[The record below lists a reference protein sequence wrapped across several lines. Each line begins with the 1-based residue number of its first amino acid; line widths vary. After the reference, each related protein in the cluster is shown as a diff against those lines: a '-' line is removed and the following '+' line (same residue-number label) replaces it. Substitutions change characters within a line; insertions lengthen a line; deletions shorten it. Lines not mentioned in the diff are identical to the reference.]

1 MRLKVQQFK
10 EKVAKIH
17 SSLSIKKKYIVN
29 NESEL
34 RIRYND
40 NSRGVYFIGTTPPK
54 SDTPIEQVETIA
66 NKLLDRVSDID
77 FDGLIV
83 YDIQDEDSRTN
94 KERPFPFKSTH
105 DPRLYSAL
113 LNQKSSRPVITYKS
127 VVQSNVAAFEQWANE
142 AWQQYGVREVVL
154 VGSPSRSNQIN
165 LPLSEAYKSLV
176 SNEHNFFI
184 GGVTIAER
192 HAIKGNEHDRLIEK
206 HLQGCNF
213 FISQAIYNP
222 QATIDL
228 LTRYAIECKQRNL
241 KPQRL
246 ILTFS
251 PCGSKKTL
259 EFIEWLGVSV
269 PEATSLRI
277 LNAEKPLYESIRICL
292 NSLQQILDAVVPYN
306 LPLGLNIESL
316 TNRKEEIDGSI
327 LLYKL
332 LRSTMDNYLA
342 RQELQNLVK

>member
-1 MRLKVQQFK
+1 VK
-10 EKVAKIH
+10 
-17 SSLSIKKKYIVN
+17 

-34 RIRYND
+34 KARYND
-40 NSRGVYFIGTTPPK
+40 IHRGVYFIGTTPPK
-54 SDTPIEQVETIA
+54 SDTPLEEVESIA
-66 NKLLDRVSDID
+66 GKLLERVSDID

-83 YDIQDEDSRTN
+83 YDIQDENSRTS
-94 KERPFPFKSTH
+94 KPRPFPFKSTH
-105 DPRLYSAL
+105 DTRLYSSL
-113 LNQKSSRPVITYKS
+113 LNKKSKRPVITYKS
-127 VVQSNVAAFEQWANE
+127 VIQSDAEAFDEWANE
-142 AWQQYGVREVVL
+142 AWETYGVKDVVL
-154 VGSPSRSNQIN
+154 VGSPSKKNNIS
-165 LPLSEAYKSLV
+165 LSLENAYKTLV
-176 SNEHNFFI
+176 NNQHDFFI

-192 HAIKGNEHDRLIEK
+192 HASKGNEHERLIEK
-206 HLQGCNF
+206 HHQGCNF

-222 QATIDL
+222 QATIDM
-228 LTRYAIECKQRNL
+228 LTRYAIECKNEGV

-259 EFIEWLGVSV
+259 EFIDWLGVSV

-277 LNAEKPLYESIRICL
+277 LNANNSLYESIRICV
-292 NSLQQILDAVVPYN
+292 NSLQQILDAVLPYD

-332 LRSTMDNYLA
+332 LRSKMDNYLA
-342 RQELQNLVK
+342 KKELDLLISKH

>member
-1 MRLKVQQFK
+1 MKVTK
-10 EKVAKIH
+10 G
-17 SSLSIKKKYIVN
+17 
-29 NESEL
+29 SEL
-34 RIRYND
+34 RARYND
-40 NSRGVYFIGTTPPK
+40 VNRGVYFIGTTPPK
-54 SDTPIEQVETIA
+54 SDTALDQVDTIA
-66 NKLLDRVSDID
+66 SKLLERVSDID

-94 KERPFPFKSTH
+94 KPRPFPFKSTH
-105 DPRLYSAL
+105 DPRHYSAL

-127 VVQSNVAAFEQWANE
+127 VVQSDSQAFNQWANE
-142 AWQQYGVREVVL
+142 AWTNYNIRDVVL
-154 VGSPSRSNQIN
+154 VGSPSKNNNIS
-165 LPLSEAYKSLV
+165 LPLADAYKTLV
-176 SNEHNFFI
+176 NNQNDFFI

-192 HAIKGNEHDRLIEK
+192 HAKKGNEHERLIEK
-206 HLQGCNF
+206 HQQGCNF

-222 QATIDL
+222 QATIDM
-228 LTRYAIECKQRNL
+228 LTRYAIECKKQGI
-241 KPQRL
+241 KPQRF

-251 PCGSKKTL
+251 PCGSSKTL

-277 LNAEKPLYESIRICL
+277 LNAEKPLYESIRICS
-292 NSLQQILDAVVPYN
+292 NSLRQILDAVLPYD

-332 LRSTMDNYLA
+332 LRSTMDKYLA
-342 RQELQNLVK
+342 KKELESLLK

>member
-1 MRLKVQQFK
+1 MNPILK
-10 EKVAKIH
+10 
-17 SSLSIKKKYIVN
+17 

-40 NSRGVYFIGTTPPK
+40 VTRGVYFIGTTPPK
-54 SDTPIEQVETIA
+54 SDTPVEEVDTIA
-66 NKLLDRVSDID
+66 EKLLNRLCDID

-83 YDIQDEDSRTN
+83 YDIQNEDSRTS
-94 KERPFPFKSTH
+94 KPRPFPFKSTH
-105 DPRLYSAL
+105 DPRLYSSL
-113 LNQKSSRPVITYKS
+113 LSKKSSRPVITYKS
-127 VVQSNVAAFEQWANE
+127 VVQSNAAAFNDWATQ
-142 AWQQYGVREVVL
+142 AWEEYGIRDLVL
-154 VGSPSRSNQIN
+154 VGSPSQKNQLS
-165 LPLSEAYKSLV
+165 LPLHDAYKTLV
-176 SNEHNFFI
+176 DNPQPFFI

-192 HAIKGNEHDRLIEK
+192 HAAKGNEHERLIEK
-206 HLQGCNF
+206 HQQGCNF

-222 QATIDL
+222 QATIDM
-228 LTRYAIECKQRNL
+228 LTRYAIECEKQGV
-241 KPQRL
+241 KPQRV

-259 EFIEWLGVSV
+259 EFIDWLGVSV

-277 LNAEKPLYESIRICL
+277 LHAQSPLHESIRICL
-292 NSLQQILDAVVPYN
+292 NSLQQILDAVIPYK

-342 RQELQNLVK
+342 KQELSQLG